1 MNGSTNTLEEVC
13 QRKGILGLSAFE
25 EYSRKLNLK
34 SFFVAAI
41 IMYFVSYAIFNCIV
55 IREFAIKR

>member
-41 IMYFVSYAIFNCIV
+41 IMYFFRTPFLTALSYVNL
-55 IREFAIKR
+55 